1 MVNQAVK
8 MKTMEDNPHIAIVSI
23 NRPENYNS
31 ITVEVLEE
39 LIAAAEKI
47 AEDTSIRAVVLTG
60 EGGYFSSGAD
70 FSLFASAMGER
81 DTNQARIIG
90 RKGSRACQAWEDLPQ
105 PTIAAI
111 EGGVVGG
118 GLAVAM
124 ACDWRVMAD
133 NSYAYV
139 PEVKVGVNFGWGSL
153 PRLTNLVG
161 GPKAKLMSI
170 LCHKHKADECADWGL
185 ADYVTDDCG
194 AVDKALEICFYALR
208 MKRQQNTEWK
218 PFRKYRINGSNYWE
232 ITLKHY
238 CLVIFLIR
246 KWLNIRIEPCFNP
259 AAGSPAIKNFQMRW
273 INVRK

>member
-194 AVDKALEICFYALR
+194 AVDKALELAAEICELPRLPVQLIKRGVNVSANALAAASGYGDLEDLLLCV
-208 MKRQQNTEWK
+208 KDEEAT
-218 PFRKYRINGSNYWE
+218 KYRMETIQE
-232 ITLKHY
+232 IQNK
-238 CLVIFLIR
+238 R
-246 KWLNIRIEPCFNP
+246 E
-259 AAGSPAIKNFQMRW
+259 
-273 INVRK
+273 

>member
-8 MKTMEDNPHIAIVSI
+8 IKTMDDNPHIAVVSI
-23 NRPENYNS
+23 NRPKNYNS
-31 ITVEVLEE
+31 ITVEVLEG

-47 AEDTSIRAVVLTG
+47 GDDGQIRAVILTG

-81 DTNQARIIG
+81 DTNQARISG
-90 RKGSRACQAWEDLPQ
+90 NKGARACKAWEDLPQ

-118 GLAVAM
+118 GLAIAM
-124 ACDWRVMAD
+124 ACDWRVMGE

-170 LCHKHKADECADWGL
+170 LCHKHKAPECSAWGL
-185 ADYVTDDCG
+185 ADFVTGDG
-194 AVDKALEICFYALR
+194 ATMDQALELATEISKLPRLPVQLIKRGVNVSANALAAASGYGDLEDLLLC
-208 MKRQQNTEWK
+208 MKDEEAT
-218 PFRKYRINGSNYWE
+218 KYRMETIQKIQNNKE
-232 ITLKHY
+232 
-238 CLVIFLIR
+238 
-246 KWLNIRIEPCFNP
+246 
-259 AAGSPAIKNFQMRW
+259 
-273 INVRK
+273 

>member
-31 ITVEVLEE
+31 ITVEVLAE

-185 ADYVTDDCG
+185 ADYVTDDGG
-194 AVDKALEICFYALR
+194 AVDKALELAAEICELPRLPVQLIKRGVNVSANALAAASGYGDLEDLLLCV
-208 MKRQQNTEWK
+208 KDEEAT
-218 PFRKYRINGSNYWE
+218 KYRMETIQE
-232 ITLKHY
+232 IQNK
-238 CLVIFLIR
+238 R
-246 KWLNIRIEPCFNP
+246 E
-259 AAGSPAIKNFQMRW
+259 
-273 INVRK
+273 